1 MTAYDALVA
10 VHATAG
16 GVGLLSMLVTLVAAK
31 GTRSHRRI
39 GGIFAMSMAVTS
51 ATGLLVALILSAFPE
66 VARPTA
72 SEAALQQLRVAGVF
86 FAVISLVT
94 GQAIAF
100 GVLAPRDRSHSPHR
114 HPLSRT
120 INALLAA
127 ASLGALVLGIPSMH
141 PYLLV
146 AGGLGLVNAVRASRD
161 EPQSSWLR
169 THVQA
174 MLGGCTAATTAFTV
188 QTVSRLSP
196 ESLVAA
202 LAWTVPVALGMF
214 ATAVW
219 TRRLRTRKMV
229 LDAG

>member
-1 MTAYDALVA
+1 MTAYGALVA
-10 VHATAG
+10 VHALAG
-16 GVGLLSMLVTLVAAK
+16 AIGLLSMVVTLVAAK
-31 GTRSHRRI
+31 GTRSHRRV
-39 GGIFAMSMAVTS
+39 GGLFASAMAVTS
-51 ATGLLVALILSAFPE
+51 ATGLLIALVLTGAPE
-66 VARPTA
+66 MARPEA
-72 SEAALQQLRVAGVF
+72 SEAGLEQLRTAGVF

-94 GQAIAF
+94 GQAVAV
-100 GVLAPRDRSHSPHR
+100 GVLASRNRRRNPSR
-114 HPLSRT
+114 HPLSHA
-120 INALLAA
+120 INVALGM
-127 ASLGALVLGIPSMH
+127 ASVGALIVGLPTMH

-146 AGGLGLVNAVRASRD
+146 AGGLGLVNAIRSARPK
-161 EPQSSWLR
+161 PQPWLR
-169 THVQA
+169 THIEA

-188 QTVSRLSP
+188 QTVTRLSP